1 LLIWALAPV
10 LLTEILDEWLVALVN
25 HSVKGC
31 DSVLR
36 DFTENDVTVGGSL
49 TDVFLLTRVGIG
61 CSNEIDTLT
70 NELVFLTI

>member
-10 LLTEILDEWLVALVN
+10 ILTEILDEWLVALVD

-31 DSVLR
+31 DGVLR
-36 DFTENDVTVGGSL
+36 DFSENDVTIGGSL
-49 TDVFLLTRVGIG
+49 ADVFLWNRVGIG